1 MRKRLAAALFSAAL
15 TASIPSDAAALSII
29 ALSPQSAENLASVG
43 ARDEITAVDSA
54 TRDIGVRPD
63 LPAVSF
69 AGQASLEEIA
79 ARKPDLIVA
88 DKTFFPALSESLQKL
103 TGFGIK
109 IHLADLKSLDDLP
122 GELITLGRLTG
133 HEEQAEKQ
141 SEEFRK
147 RLGEVRERYRTEK
160 KIGTVFLVGSRPLIA
175 ATGVSY
181 LSGMLGDCG
190 ARNILS
196 DLPGSYS
203 AVNTEEVIRRRPEL
217 VIDTSPEQD
226 EKFRKMLSENGS
238 RYLFIGWDPD
248 IIHITVKSADGLS
261 RLCRKIAEASAK
273 GR

>member
-160 KIGTVFLVGSRPLIA
+160 KIGTV
-175 ATGVSY
+175 
-181 LSGMLGDCG
+181 D
-190 ARNILS
+190 
-196 DLPGSYS
+196 
-203 AVNTEEVIRRRPEL
+203 
-217 VIDTSPEQD
+217 
-226 EKFRKMLSENGS
+226 RKS
-238 RYLFIGWDPD
+238 
-248 IIHITVKSADGLS
+248 VV
-261 RLCRKIAEASAK
+261 
-273 GR
+273 